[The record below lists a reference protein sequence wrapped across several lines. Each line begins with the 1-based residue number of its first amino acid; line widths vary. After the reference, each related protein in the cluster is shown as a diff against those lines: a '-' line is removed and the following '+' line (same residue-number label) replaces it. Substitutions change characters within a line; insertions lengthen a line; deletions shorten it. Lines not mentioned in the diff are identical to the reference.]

1 MLYVCDSVCDM
12 IYINYILS
20 SYIPYRKQ
28 MARGFEIKLNEHG
41 SEMYEGQMLSE
52 QNVRSEQML
61 DLQKVKDAL
70 LI

>member
-1 MLYVCDSVCDM
+1 M
-12 IYINYILS
+12 IYFNYILS

-28 MARGFEIKLNEHG
+28 MARGFELKRNEHG
-41 SEMYEGQMLSE
+41 SEIYEDQMLSE

-61 DLQKVKDAL
+61 ELQKVKHAL